1 MMNTNL
7 KVNKEVIM
15 DNQQITETVNNLFI
29 SPDNRDW
36 QDVKLIFGD
45 TVLTSVIRVVS
56 GRFCV
61 N

>member
-1 MMNTNL
+1 MNTNL